1 MKVCLPA
8 SCAALKNPGRLVK
21 RLRLTRTKSETT
33 LRDQAFP
40 AVEGHQLIVLASSS
54 ELQHLEQ
61 RPDGEGLFE
70 YIRLLGKEVE
80 PENRIFGEGEMFAEA
95 PMIRRVAE
103 WEAEGIGRALRLDV
117 IDAQQCKAAAVPFN
131 PVERGR
137 DDVLGADGVVEI
149 GRAHV

>member
-1 MKVCLPA
+1 MFAGFVR
-8 SCAALKNPGRLVK
+8 GVE
-21 RLRLTRTKSETT
+21 KSGQAGEAVEIDQDEIGNA

-70 YIRLLGKEVE
+70 QIGLLGEEVE
-80 PENRIFGEGEMFAEA
+80 PENRIFGKGEMFAEA

-103 WEAEGIGRALRLDV
+103 WKAEGIGRVCGSA
-117 IDAQQCKAAAVPFN
+117 
-131 PVERGR
+131 
-137 DDVLGADGVVEI
+137 
-149 GRAHV
+149 